1 MNQSTIFGVMLRV
14 FITLSLGTLTMFLML
29 SIGSYTQSKMVT
41 SPIVSMQG
49 LGTSVS
55 SQFFVDMMA
64 VEIPQMKSGLNST
77 TFSQKN
83 VLNFLFRY
91 VTSINPNDP
100 KSLLASEVPGLALEK
115 VVLLRGGSDK
125 DDIVEPL
132 DLPPTHFDF
141 KANND
146 NNPQKIDPIIETQ
159 PQEDEQTIE
168 SGSSDDELNVGED
181 EQKSGFSEK
190 QSDKVAANGNPLVF
204 IYHSHNRE
212 SWLPES
218 GQVYDGE
225 TNVTALGKRLEK
237 SLKNLGIVAV
247 SSDRDYEESVEGYN
261 WNFSYKYSL
270 KTVEEAFAVNP
281 TFNYFIDIHRDSQGR
296 EVTTINIDGVNYAKF
311 YFIIGASNPNWRA
324 NEAFATKIH
333 DAMETQY
340 PGISRGIWS
349 KSSTDGNGE
358 YNQSFSPNSIVI
370 EVGGV
375 ENTIEESNR
384 TIDLL
389 AKVLSDVVWEAEKV
403 DTGVGG

>member
-1 MNQSTIFGVMLRV
+1 MNQSTIFGMMLRV

-64 VEIPQMKSGLNST
+64 VEIPQMKSGLNSS

-100 KSLLASEVPGLALEK
+100 KSLLASEVPGLTFEK
-115 VVLLRGGSDK
+115 VVLLRGGSNI
-125 DDIVEPL
+125 DDINEPL
-132 DLPPTHFDF
+132 DLPPTQFDLE
-141 KANND
+141 ADNND
-146 NNPQKIDPIIETQ
+146 NQQQLDPIIETH
-159 PQEDEQTIE
+159 PGVDSNEQTQ
-168 SGSSDDELNVGED
+168 SGSGED
-181 EQKSGFSEK
+181 KLNIENEDGSGSN
-190 QSDKVAANGNPLVF
+190 QDGAINVAADGDPLVF

-212 SWLPES
+212 SWIPES
-218 GQVYDGE
+218 GQVYDGK
-225 TNVTALGKRLEK
+225 TNITSLGKRLEK
-237 SLKNLGIVAV
+237 SLKNLGVTAI
-247 SSDRDYEESVEGYN
+247 SSDRDFQTTVEDYN
-261 WNFSYKYSL
+261 YNFSYKYSL
-270 KTVEEAFAVNP
+270 KTVEEAFSVNP
-281 TFNYFIDIHRDSQGR
+281 TLSYFIDIHRDSASR
-296 EVTTINIDGVNYAKF
+296 ENTTITIDGKSYAQF
-311 YFIIGASNPNWRA
+311 FFIIGANNPNWRE
-324 NEAFATKIH
+324 NEAFAIKI
-333 DAMETQY
+333 DEAMEKTH

-349 KSSTDGNGE
+349 KSSIYGNGE

-389 AKVLSDVVWEAEKV
+389 AKVLSDIVWEAEKV
-403 DTGVGG
+403 DTGVGR

>member
-1 MNQSTIFGVMLRV
+1 MNQSTIFGVILRV

-41 SPIVSMQG
+41 SPIVTMQG

-91 VTSINPNDP
+91 MTSINPNDP
-100 KSLLASEVPGLALEK
+100 KSLLASEVPGLAFEK

-125 DDIVEPL
+125 NDVVEPL

-141 KANND
+141 NENND
-146 NNPQKIDPIIETQ
+146 ENLQKLDPIIETQ
-159 PQEDEQTIE
+159 PQEDTIDQTTE
-168 SGSSDDELNVGED
+168 PGSSDDNLNVED
-181 EQKSGFSEK
+181 QEV
-190 QSDKVAANGNPLVF
+190 KVAADGNPLVF

-212 SWLPES
+212 SWLTES
-218 GQVYDGE
+218 GQVYDGK

-247 SSDRDYEESVEGYN
+247 SSDKDYEESVGGYN

-296 EVTTINIDGVNYAKF
+296 EVTTINIDGVDYAKF

-333 DAMETQY
+333 DAIEKQY

-389 AKVLSDVVWEAEKV
+389 AKALSDIVWEAEKV